1 MINKIYFQILGC
13 AKNDVDTQV
22 MEGILERNRYE
33 IVSRPDEADAIFVN
47 TCGFIDAAKEESIE
61 WILKLAQYKKQ
72 GSLQKLYL
80 TGCLAQRY
88 PDELRKEIPE
98 IDGILGP
105 GYIKEIANYLKTEDT
120 ESLTSTVSTDY
131 AENVRRIEANKTAY
145 VKISEGCNNR
155 CSYCI
160 IPYLRGNNRSRK
172 VEDITEEVK
181 NLAAAGAEEII
192 LVAQNTTDYGIDL
205 YGRYSLDTLL
215 KELTKIKEIK
225 WIRLLYAYPDHF
237 TDELIDLMAE
247 DNNIIPYIDMPLQ
260 HSSDRVLKAMN
271 RHSSKKQILSL
282 IRKLRERIPQLVLR
296 STFIVGFPGESQED
310 FEDLLFFIE
319 EVKFDRL
326 GVFTYSKEENT
337 KAYDME
343 GHLSDEIKKNR
354 YNAIMTKQ
362 QEISRQKLADKLGE
376 TLEIL
381 IEEKLEDDVYLG
393 RSYMDAPDVDGL
405 VYVRAKEPLKIG
417 SFYSV
422 LVTESSE
429 YDLLARLCNQH

>member
-1 MINKIYFQILGC
+1 MINKIYFQTLGC

-271 RHSSKKQILSL
+271 RNSSKKEILSL
-282 IRKLRERIPQLVLR
+282 IKKLRERIPQLVLR

-422 LVTESSE
+422 LITESSE
-429 YDLLARLCNQH
+429 YDLQGEVL

>member
-1 MINKIYFQILGC
+1 MINKIYFQTLGC

-22 MEGILERNRYE
+22 MEGILEQNRYE

-172 VEDITEEVK
+172 VEDIAEEVK

-271 RHSSKKQILSL
+271 RNSSKKEILSL
-282 IRKLRERIPQLVLR
+282 IKKLRERIPQLVLR

-429 YDLLARLCNQH
+429 YDLQGEVL

>member
-1 MINKIYFQILGC
+1 MINKIYFQTLGC

-172 VEDITEEVK
+172 VEDIAEEVK

-271 RHSSKKQILSL
+271 RNSSKKEILSL
-282 IRKLRERIPQLVLR
+282 IKKLRERIPQLVLR

-429 YDLLARLCNQH
+429 YDLQGEVL